1 MLLYHISRIFV
12 NRNLTNILQKTMENN
27 RESVFQDSLRL
38 SKKVNKCITRLEI
51 MHKKNGI
58 DFTEGAGDP

>member
-1 MLLYHISRIFV
+1 
-12 NRNLTNILQKTMENN
+12 MENN

>member
-51 MHKKNGI
+51 MHKKTG
-58 DFTEGAGDP
+58 